1 MKKRRFKE
9 IDNAWA
15 LSPEEDGQGGI
26 IATRQQRDDISD
38 GTLSLN
44 SRKGNN
50 RRCIKL
56 QYKKINRILNEI
68 DLARSRKGSIG
79 IKEQSKIMG
88 SFAILMY
95 DLQTESLHKMK
106 DRD

>member
-26 IATRQQRDDISD
+26 IATRQQRDDLSD

-88 SFAILMY
+88 NFAILMY